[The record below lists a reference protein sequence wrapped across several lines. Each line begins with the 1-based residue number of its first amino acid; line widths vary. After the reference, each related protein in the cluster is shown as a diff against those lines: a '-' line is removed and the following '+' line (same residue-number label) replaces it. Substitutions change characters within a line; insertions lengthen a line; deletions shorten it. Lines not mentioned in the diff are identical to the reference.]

1 MHDFQSVL
9 DLSPNVWTLIDDCT
23 SRKVI
28 IPQDLPEK
36 LFVLPVCKSKVLFMD
51 SLIQSQTID
60 TYQYVANKFCSY
72 MKWNAIPITVAKLT
86 KCQQTNVQDC
96 GVYCLY
102 FMNTVLKYF
111 RRRSCVMNERF
122 IQYVEERELTYRK
135 ATNFRGFLLDIVFDN
150 RENVSNTTH

>member
-9 DLSPNVWTLIDDCT
+9 DLSPNVWTYCDCT

-36 LFVLPVCKSKVLFMD
+36 LFVLPVCKS
-51 SLIQSQTID
+51 
-60 TYQYVANKFCSY
+60 
-72 MKWNAIPITVAKLT
+72 AIRQPLTDKKIKKKPPLVSSSFSRQQLT

-111 RRRSCVMNERF
+111 RRRSC
-122 IQYVEERELTYRK
+122 I
-135 ATNFRGFLLDIVFDN
+135 
-150 RENVSNTTH
+150 